1 MTGVRPQLVMVA
13 GLAGLV
19 VAVFVGVGRT
29 GGAVALA
36 VAAGMVF
43 LVGLAAWSGSDRAG
57 S

>member
-36 VAAGMVF
+36 ATAGMVF